1 MWGLV
6 KKGWG
11 LIMGEIEAPESN
23 FDKAFKITMVLE
35 GGGKMSTN
43 KRDPGNWTGGRVG
56 KGVFKGTKYGIA
68 ASAHP
73 NVDIANLTEEKAKQI
88 YRTDYWK
95 AASCNG
101 YAWPLCAV
109 MFDFAVQSGP
119 PRALRYLDQ
128 FGSPEA
134 ILKAR
139 DAFLTGWSQEHPGN
153 RGVEERCDRLA
164 AMLGIKMP

>member
-1 MWGLV
+1 
-6 KKGWG
+6 
-11 LIMGEIEAPESN
+11 MGEIEAPESN
-23 FDKAFKITMVLE
+23 FEKSFKITMELE

-43 KRDPGNWTGGRVG
+43 TRDPGNWTGGKVG
-56 KGVFKGTKYGIA
+56 KGSFRGTKYGIA

-73 NVDIANLTEEKAKQI
+73 NIDIPSLTEEDAKKI
-88 YRTDYWK
+88 YKTKYWN
-95 AASCNG
+95 AAKCDS
-101 YAWPLCAV
+101 YDWPLCAV

-139 DAFLTGWSQEHPGN
+139 DAFLTRWSKINPGN

-164 AMLGIKMP
+164 KMLGIKW